1 LNLTLLTGPVTAAI
15 YVYPSHLH
23 ELTNVKKSDLAILVL
38 LGAIW
43 GASFLFMRMGA
54 DQFGSMALAGMRAI
68 GAAICSVPL
77 LFSRERRAELRAN
90 WWPVTLIG
98 LSNSALPFVL
108 FSYAAQSLPA
118 GLSAIFDA
126 IAPLLVAASGW
137 LWLGE
142 KLSASRASGLLIG
155 LIGVV
160 WLIGGNLR
168 FGHPGA
174 PVGWAMA
181 ACVGANVCYTFG
193 AHYSQRRM
201 RTVTPLTVAIGS
213 QFASAAMLLPFTV
226 WLWPARMPDAHA
238 WIAMVGL
245 AAVCTSLAYVLF
257 YRLLAH
263 TGSAPAMAVLYL
275 IPVFGVI
282 WGAAFLGESVTLA
295 MAGGCLVIL
304 LGVALT
310 TGMLRPRDV
319 TKPWGAVEKA

>member
-1 LNLTLLTGPVTAAI
+1 M
-15 YVYPSHLH
+15 
-23 ELTNVKKSDLAILVL
+23 
-38 LGAIW
+38 LGALW

-54 DQFGSMALAGMRAI
+54 GQFGSMALAGMRAI
-68 GAAICSVPL
+68 GAAICSLPL
-77 LFSRERRAELRAN
+77 LASRKRIAELRAN

-108 FSYAAQSLPA
+108 FSYAAQSLPS

-142 KLSASRASGLLIG
+142 KLDASRASGLVIG
-155 LIGVV
+155 LTGVV
-160 WLIGGNLR
+160 WLIGGSMG
-168 FGHPGA
+168 FGHGGSST
-174 PVGWAMA
+174 GWAMA

-213 QFASAAMLLPFTV
+213 QFAAAAMLLPFTI
-226 WLWPARMPDAHA
+226 WMWPAKMPGMPS
-238 WIAMVGL
+238 WVAMFGL
-245 AAVCTSLAYVLF
+245 AAGCTSLAYVLF
-257 YRLLAH
+257 YRLLARV
-263 TGSAPAMAVLYL
+263 GSATAMAVLYL

-282 WGAAFLGESVTLA
+282 WGAAFLRESVTLA
-295 MAGGCLVIL
+295 MAGGCAVIL

-310 TGMLRPRDV
+310 TGMLRPRGV
-319 TKPWGAVEKA
+319 TRNWGSIEEVP